1 MWIIIEYAVTVYNS
15 AVLIQKQH
23 ANIKTRNLSYLL
35 VSYLLTGLNMSNAFH
50 HLLCK
55 IWKTK
60 TFEVSYI
67 L

>member
-35 VSYLLTGLNMSNAFH
+35 VSYLLTGLN
-50 HLLCK
+50 
-55 IWKTK
+55 I
-60 TFEVSYI
+60 
-67 L
+67 